1 MKPPVAILVYVPT
14 ESRRAV
20 FYPFASFSPE
30 WSAIQ
35 YALRNH
41 VPLRF
46 IDLPQSHQLAAP
58 DEDTEE
64 EPSEESGIKQDPFGF
79 LAEAAGY
86 SDSERWWENIVELR
100 RDDLGVFDA
109 ILEGTT
115 ALRQELGEENDLTQQ
130 QREAHMRQSIRKAK
144 SEGYTRIA
152 VVCGAWHAPAL
163 VDLSGVKI
171 DKTLLAGLAKV
182 KVAATWAPW
191 TYDRLSYQSGYGAGV
206 ESPGW
211 YEHLWESDDNVTI
224 RWMTK
229 IGWLLRE
236 HDLSASPA
244 HIVEAVRLAETLASL
259 RGMSSPSLVE
269 MNEAAQTIFSF
280 GNELQMRLIREKLI
294 IGSCLGAVPPE
305 TPMVPLQ
312 ADIERTQKQLRLSPD
327 SIAKVYDL
335 DLRKDNDRSKSY
347 FLHRMSLL
355 GIQWG
360 MLQRVHGAR
369 GTFHEIWELQWHPEF
384 TVAVIEAAMYGN
396 TVESASENRTEA
408 RAGDAADIAK
418 IADLLNTAI
427 LADLHRSVN
436 SLMLRLEELA
446 ALSGDVGL
454 LMDSVPSLV
463 NIERYGNVRKSD
475 VQSIKHVLSGMV
487 TRIAVGLTA
496 ANTSLDDEA
505 ATAMF
510 KRIKQTHAAL
520 VLAQNEE
527 YLRVW
532 LAALEKLANLR
543 SAHGLVAG
551 RACRILLDSQIQSNA
566 DIAIKFSLALSRA
579 NEPTEAGYW
588 VEGFLQDSGQLL
600 ILDEKLNTLV
610 DEWICGLSDEEF
622 IEIFPVLRRTFS
634 TFSLTERKQLG
645 ERVKAKSQGYT
656 IDTHNQD
663 AGFDDKRGAQ
673 ALPLIIQLLG
683 IGKAGLSNK

>member
-1 MKPPVAILVYVPT
+1 
-14 ESRRAV
+14 
-20 FYPFASFSPE
+20 
-30 WSAIQ
+30 
-35 YALRNH
+35 
-41 VPLRF
+41 
-46 IDLPQSHQLAAP
+46 
-58 DEDTEE
+58 
-64 EPSEESGIKQDPFGF
+64 
-79 LAEAAGY
+79 
-86 SDSERWWENIVELR
+86 
-100 RDDLGVFDA
+100 
-109 ILEGTT
+109 
-115 ALRQELGEENDLTQQ
+115 
-130 QREAHMRQSIRKAK
+130 MRQSIRKAK

-369 GTFHEIWELQWHPEF
+369 GTFHEICMEIQWRAPQKTALRRVLAMLPTLQ
-384 TVAVIEAAMYGN
+384 
-396 TVESASENRTEA
+396 
-408 RAGDAADIAK
+408 
-418 IADLLNTAI
+418 
-427 LADLHRSVN
+427 
-436 SLMLRLEELA
+436 RLPIC
-446 ALSGDVGL
+446 SIR
-454 LMDSVPSLV
+454 PSLPTC
-463 NIERYGNVRKSD
+463 ID
-475 VQSIKHVLSGMV
+475 P
-487 TRIAVGLTA
+487 LT
-496 ANTSLDDEA
+496 
-505 ATAMF
+505 
-510 KRIKQTHAAL
+510 
-520 VLAQNEE
+520 
-527 YLRVW
+527 
-532 LAALEKLANLR
+532 
-543 SAHGLVAG
+543 
-551 RACRILLDSQIQSNA
+551 
-566 DIAIKFSLALSRA
+566 
-579 NEPTEAGYW
+579 P
-588 VEGFLQDSGQLL
+588 
-600 ILDEKLNTLV
+600 
-610 DEWICGLSDEEF
+610 
-622 IEIFPVLRRTFS
+622 
-634 TFSLTERKQLG
+634 
-645 ERVKAKSQGYT
+645 
-656 IDTHNQD
+656 
-663 AGFDDKRGAQ
+663 
-673 ALPLIIQLLG
+673 
-683 IGKAGLSNK
+683 